1 VVSYSSRYY
10 LKKEKGLAEIFIT
23 TAGNFVKTRENV
35 YFQKKN
41 APPNILFYFK
51 FLGGGGVCGDPP
63 FFERNM
69 RND

>member
-35 YFQKKN
+35 YFQKN

-51 FLGGGGVCGDPP
+51 FLGGGGGVCGDPP